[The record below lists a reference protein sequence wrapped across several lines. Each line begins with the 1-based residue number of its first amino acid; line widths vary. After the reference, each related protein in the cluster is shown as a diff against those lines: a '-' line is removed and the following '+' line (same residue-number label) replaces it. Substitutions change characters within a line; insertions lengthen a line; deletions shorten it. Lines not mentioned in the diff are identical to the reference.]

1 MNDRRSQIE
10 LSTKVIDSY
19 GKSCVYT
26 NAHQHT
32 HSLSLSLSLF
42 QSMSYSLMFKSRYT
56 ERLKNTLIHEMCHA
70 AVWIVDGIKDGGHRR
85 HWRAW

>member
-32 HSLSLSLSLF
+32 LSLSLSLSLPKHVLLTDV
-42 QSMSYSLMFKSRYT
+42 QIPL
-56 ERLKNTLIHEMCHA
+56 
-70 AVWIVDGIKDGGHRR
+70 HREIEE
-85 HWRAW
+85 HIDP